1 MEMKRLWLKSPA
13 NLDYLQAL
21 EWYEARQPGLAREF
35 DAELLAL
42 FERIKGNP
50 ERFQRDTDV
59 VRKAQMPR
67 FKYWVYFAVE
77 GDEIGV
83 LAIWHPSRNP
93 ATLRQRL
100 K

>member
-1 MEMKRLWLKSPA
+1 MKRVRLKSPA
-13 NLDYLQAL
+13 DLDYLQAL
-21 EWYEARQPGLAREF
+21 EWYEERQPGLGLDF

-42 FERIKGNP
+42 FERIKQNP
-50 ERFQRDTDV
+50 ELFQKETAV
-59 VRKAQMPR
+59 VRKARMPR
-67 FKYWVYFAVE
+67 FKYRIYFTVE

-93 ATLRQRL
+93 EALRQRL

>member
-1 MEMKRLWLKSPA
+1 MKRVWLKSPA
-13 NLDYLQAL
+13 DLDYLQAL
-21 EWYEARQPGLAREF
+21 EWYEERRPGLGQEF

-42 FERIKGNP
+42 FERIKQNP
-50 ERFQRDTDV
+50 ELFPKETAV
-59 VRKAQMPR
+59 VRKARMPR
-67 FKYWVYFAVE
+67 FKYRVYFAVE

-93 ATLRQRL
+93 EALRRRL

>member
-1 MEMKRLWLKSPA
+1 MKRVWLKSPA
-13 NLDYLQAL
+13 DLDYLQAL
-21 EWYEARQPGLAREF
+21 EWYEERRPGLGQEF

-42 FERIKGNP
+42 FERIKQNP
-50 ERFQRDTDV
+50 ELFQKETAV
-59 VRKAQMPR
+59 VCKARMPH
-67 FKYWVYFAVE
+67 FKYRIYFTVE

-93 ATLRQRL
+93 EALRRRL